1 MVLFLDLQE
10 FTMFIL
16 LIFCKYLIIIYS
28 VTSKLVW
35 LLLYLWCSGWVP
47 NLRAVG
53 RSWSAGHLAPAQT
66 GRVTLNDIVNFK

>member
-16 LIFCKYLIIIYS
+16 LIFSKYLIFIYS

-53 RSWSAGHLAPAQT
+53 RSWFPGHLVLAQT
-66 GRVTLNDIVNFK
+66 ERVIIDDIVNFK

>member
-10 FTMFIL
+10 FTIFIL
-16 LIFCKYLIIIYS
+16 LIFSKYLSFIYS

-53 RSWSAGHLAPAQT
+53 RSWSTGHLVPAHT
-66 GRVTLNDIVNFK
+66 ERITLKDIVNFK